1 MKKGLHLEKWC
12 SMVLG
17 EARKRVKKVKIGFT
31 EDVYKEAKELADKLA
46 EGNLSR
52 LVRELI
58 KEKYKEVF
66 GGGEK

>member
-1 MKKGLHLEKWC
+1 
-12 SMVLG
+12 VTLG
-17 EARKRVKKVKIGFT
+17 EARKKVKKVKIGFT
-31 EDVYKEAKELADKLA
+31 EETLKEAKELADKLA

-52 LVRELI
+52 LIRELI

>member
-1 MKKGLHLEKWC
+1 MT
-12 SMVLG
+12 LG
-17 EARKRVKKVKIGFT
+17 EARKKVKKVKIGFT

-58 KEKYKEVF
+58 KEKYREVF

>member
-1 MKKGLHLEKWC
+1 
-12 SMVLG
+12 VTLG
-17 EARKRVKKVKIGFT
+17 EARKKVKKVKIGFT

-52 LVRELI
+52 LIRELVHSN
-58 KEKYKEVF
+58 KGVGSKYKEVF

>member
-1 MKKGLHLEKWC
+1 
-12 SMVLG
+12 MVLG
-17 EARKRVKKVKIGFT
+17 EARKKVRKVKIGFT

-52 LVRELI
+52 LIRELVH
-58 KEKYKEVF
+58 EKYRAVF

>member
-1 MKKGLHLEKWC
+1 
-12 SMVLG
+12 MVLG

-52 LVRELI
+52 LVRDLVHS
-58 KEKYKEVF
+58 KYKEVF

>member
-1 MKKGLHLEKWC
+1 
-12 SMVLG
+12 MVLG
-17 EARKRVKKVKIGFT
+17 EARKKVRKVKIGFT
-31 EDVYKEAKELADKLA
+31 EEALKEARALADKLT

>member
-1 MKKGLHLEKWC
+1 
-12 SMVLG
+12 VTLG
-17 EARKRVKKVKIGFT
+17 EARKKVKKVKIGFT

-52 LVRELI
+52 LIRELI

-66 GGGEK
+66 GSSQQGGGK

>member
-1 MKKGLHLEKWC
+1 
-12 SMVLG
+12 MVLG
-17 EARKRVKKVKIGFT
+17 GARKKVKKVKIGFT
-31 EDVYKEAKELADKLA
+31 EETLKEARALADKLA

-66 GGGEK
+66 GSSQQGGGK

>member
-1 MKKGLHLEKWC
+1 
-12 SMVLG
+12 VLG
-17 EARKRVKKVKIGFT
+17 ESRKRVKKVKIGFT

>member
-1 MKKGLHLEKWC
+1 MRKGLHWERWFD
-12 SMVLG
+12 VTLG

-31 EDVYKEAKELADKLA
+31 EETLKEARALADKLA

-52 LVRELI
+52 LIRELVDS
-58 KEKYKEVF
+58 KYKEVF

>member
-1 MKKGLHLEKWC
+1 MT
-12 SMVLG
+12 LG
-17 EARKRVKKVKIGFT
+17 EARKKVKKVKIGFT
-31 EDVYKEAKELADKLA
+31 EEALKEARDLADKLT

>member
-1 MKKGLHLEKWC
+1 
-12 SMVLG
+12 MVLG
-17 EARKRVKKVKIGFT
+17 ESRKRVKKVKIGFT

-52 LVRELI
+52 LIRDLVH
-58 KEKYKEVF
+58 EKYKEVF

>member
-1 MKKGLHLEKWC
+1 MRKGLHWERWFD
-12 SMVLG
+12 VTLG

-31 EDVYKEAKELADKLA
+31 EETLKEARALADKLA

-58 KEKYKEVF
+58 HEKYKEVF

>member
-1 MKKGLHLEKWC
+1 
-12 SMVLG
+12 MVLG
-17 EARKRVKKVKIGFT
+17 EARKKVKKVKIGFT

-52 LVRELI
+52 LIRDLVH
-58 KEKYKEVF
+58 EKYKEVF

>member
-1 MKKGLHLEKWC
+1 V
-12 SMVLG
+12 VLG
-17 EARKRVKKVKIGFT
+17 EARKKVKKVKIGFT

-52 LVRELI
+52 LIRDLVH
-58 KEKYKEVF
+58 EKYKEVF

>member
-1 MKKGLHLEKWC
+1 
-12 SMVLG
+12 MVLG
-17 EARKRVKKVKIGFT
+17 EARKKVKKVKIGFT
-31 EDVYKEAKELADKLA
+31 EEALKEARDLADKLT

>member
-1 MKKGLHLEKWC
+1 
-12 SMVLG
+12 MVLG

-52 LVRELI
+52 LVRDLVH
-58 KEKYKEVF
+58 EKYKEVF

>member
-1 MKKGLHLEKWC
+1 MT
-12 SMVLG
+12 LG

-31 EDVYKEAKELADKLA
+31 EETLKEAKELANRLA

-52 LVRELI
+52 LIRDLVH
-58 KEKYKEVF
+58 EKYREVF

>member
-1 MKKGLHLEKWC
+1 MT
-12 SMVLG
+12 LG

-31 EDVYKEAKELADKLA
+31 EETLKEARDLADKLT

-52 LVRELI
+52 LIRELI
-58 KEKYKEVF
+58 KEKYREVF

>member
-1 MKKGLHLEKWC
+1 
-12 SMVLG
+12 MVLG
-17 EARKRVKKVKIGFT
+17 GARKRVKKVKIGFT

-52 LVRELI
+52 LIRELI

-66 GGGEK
+66 GASQHGGGK